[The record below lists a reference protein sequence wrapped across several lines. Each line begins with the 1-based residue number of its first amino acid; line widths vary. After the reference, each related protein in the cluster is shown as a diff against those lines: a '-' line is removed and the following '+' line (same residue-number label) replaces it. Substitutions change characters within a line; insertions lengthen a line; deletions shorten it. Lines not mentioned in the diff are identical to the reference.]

1 MKHSEQSQAGVLRIL
16 MEVTGIL
23 VVGLMTVLVAQMVLM
38 VKETMVVMALER
50 ISQITSFLHLK

>member
-1 MKHSEQSQAGVLRIL
+1 